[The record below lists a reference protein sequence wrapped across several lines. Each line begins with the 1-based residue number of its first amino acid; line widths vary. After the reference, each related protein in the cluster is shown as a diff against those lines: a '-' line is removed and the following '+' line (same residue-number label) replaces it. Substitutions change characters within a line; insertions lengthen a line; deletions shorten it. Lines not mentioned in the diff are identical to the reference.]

1 MDYLYLRAREPCS
14 RRSAKLIEAIVV
26 VSIVE
31 RLASL
36 AASPQLVQT
45 WGNFCGEGTG

>member
-1 MDYLYLRAREPCS
+1 MVHLYLRAREPGS
-14 RRSAKLIEAIVV
+14 RRSEELMEAIVV

-31 RLASL
+31 RLAAL

-45 WGNFCGEGTG
+45 WGNFRGGGTG